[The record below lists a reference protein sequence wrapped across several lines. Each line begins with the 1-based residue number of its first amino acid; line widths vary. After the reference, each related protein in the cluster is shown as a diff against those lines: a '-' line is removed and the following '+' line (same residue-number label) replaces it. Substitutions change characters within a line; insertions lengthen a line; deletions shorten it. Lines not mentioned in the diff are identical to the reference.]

1 MTTPGPPSH
10 FLSRL
15 LGVEPEEAPAVTA
28 GVLMF
33 FLLFAGYFLLR
44 PVRETMGIAGG
55 VKNLQWLFTGTFI
68 ATLAA
73 IPLFGWVAA
82 RAPRR
87 RILPW
92 TYGFFALNLLGF
104 ALEKRRFGCY
114 RPPLASP
121 AWQARLAGWERKAG
135 DWQLSG
141 GGFYLLVARKI
152 VVGLRPVR
160 QERREPM
167 GKLIPLP
174 MAKVNRRR
182 IDP

>member
-1 MTTPGPPSH
+1 MDKPGPVIR

-15 LGVEPEEAPAVTA
+15 VGIESEEAPAVAA
-28 GVLMF
+28 GVLLF

-73 IPLFGWVAA
+73 IPLFGWIAA
-82 RAPRR
+82 RVPRR

-104 ALEKRRFGCY
+104 AVAIAARPIIPGSRVPSTSGCPCSTCW
-114 RPPLASP
+114 RSRWPGACWPICS
-121 AWQARLAGWERKAG
+121 R
-135 DWQLSG
+135 
-141 GGFYLLVARKI
+141 
-152 VVGLRPVR
+152 
-160 QERREPM
+160 
-167 GKLIPLP
+167 
-174 MAKVNRRR
+174 
-182 IDP
+182 